1 MTKTMVDC
9 PRHEGAYD
17 CTPFCD
23 VCEGEQEYEYDL
35 KASLIE
41 GIRLHNEGSDNPEYL
56 RGQLELAM
64 FLLGATYDNNEIV
77 SQLKGYD
84 ND

>member
-23 VCEGEQEYEYDL
+23 VCEGEQEYLYTDTRLCNQGCGTPVDHDVWFTELGMCL
-35 KASLIE
+35 KCSNVYWSHE
-41 GIRLHNEGSDNPEYL
+41 DEEN
-56 RGQLELAM
+56 
-64 FLLGATYDNNEIV
+64 
-77 SQLKGYD
+77 
-84 ND
+84 

>member
-1 MTKTMVDC
+1 MTMTKTMVDC

-23 VCEGEQEYEYDL
+23 VCEGEQVYEYT
-35 KASLIE
+35 ATRPCE
-41 GIRLHNEGSDNPEYL
+41 GCGESNMAEFADSNAKDMCVFCTERN
-56 RGQLELAM
+56 
-64 FLLGATYDNNEIV
+64 
-77 SQLKGYD
+77 D